1 LAKSAF
7 QSDQSTVPPNNLKGM
22 IRAHPLFFYF
32 LIAYA
37 FTWSFFTVEIL
48 STWNILPN
56 NSDLLVVVN
65 TLATFGPAVSGII
78 VVGMLD
84 GKNGLLRMRDRIRL
98 WKVGWKWLAFI
109 FLGIPLMF
117 MFGVGVLP
125 GAFVGFLG
133 VTAIALV
140 RYPFYYFGIWFGGGP
155 LGEEIGW
162 RGFALP
168 RMQPIYGALKATA
181 LLGTLW
187 ACWHLPQFLTP
198 YQGGGPG
205 TGFATFITNF
215 STFFLLVMSLAFIFT
230 WIFNHTKGSIFAAI
244 SAHASVDTPQLALL
258 PLFPAVGVTGM
269 NVGAL
274 IGFGIPALLILLLT
288 RGQLGYQSNRSKS
301 VLLRSQ

>member
-1 LAKSAF
+1 
-7 QSDQSTVPPNNLKGM
+7 M

-109 FLGIPLMF
+109 FLGIP
-117 MFGVGVLP
+117 
-125 GAFVGFLG
+125 
-133 VTAIALV
+133 
-140 RYPFYYFGIWFGGGP
+140 GGP

-215 STFFLLVMSLAFIFT
+215 STFFLLVMSLAVIFT

-258 PLFPAVGVTGM
+258 PLFPAISMTSM